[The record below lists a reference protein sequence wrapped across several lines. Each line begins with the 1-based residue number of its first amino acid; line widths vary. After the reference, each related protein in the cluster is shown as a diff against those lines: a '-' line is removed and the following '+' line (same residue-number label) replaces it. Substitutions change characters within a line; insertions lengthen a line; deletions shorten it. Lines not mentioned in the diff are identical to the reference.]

1 MRVIVI
7 SNGSLNIKT
16 LEKIRVVSDFIICA
30 DGGANH
36 LYKSGILPDMIVGD
50 LDSLTEDALE
60 YYKQA
65 DVSFHKFPSRKDNT
79 DTELAVDFA
88 IDRGAAEIILLGST
102 GTRLDHT
109 LANIMILLKLLKI
122 GIKAKVVDEHNEVYI
137 VDSEIE
143 IEKEKNTF
151 ISFIPIFK
159 ECIGVT
165 MKGFKY
171 STDDLNFVLGS
182 TMGVS
187 NEVEN
192 EKGIIEIRD
201 GISLVIKSR
210 D

>member
-1 MRVIVI
+1 MRVIVV
-7 SNGSLNIKT
+7 SNGSFNIKT
-16 LEKIRVVSDFIICA
+16 LEKIRNASDFIICA

-36 LYKSGILPDMIVGD
+36 LYMSDVLPDMIVGD
-50 LDSLTEDALE
+50 LDSLTEDALA
-60 YYKQA
+60 YYKKS
-65 DVSFHKFPSRKDNT
+65 DVLFHKFPSRKDNT

-88 IDRGAAEIILLGST
+88 IDRGATEIVLLGST

-109 LANIMILLKLLKI
+109 IANVMILIKLLKM
-122 GIKAKVVDEHNEVYI
+122 GIKAKVVDEHNEIYI
-137 VDSEIE
+137 MDSKIE
-143 IEKEKNTF
+143 IEKEEGTF
-151 ISFIPIFK
+151 VSFLPIFT

-171 STDDLNFVLGS
+171 STDNLDFALGS
-182 TMGVS
+182 TMGIS
-187 NEVEN
+187 NEVES